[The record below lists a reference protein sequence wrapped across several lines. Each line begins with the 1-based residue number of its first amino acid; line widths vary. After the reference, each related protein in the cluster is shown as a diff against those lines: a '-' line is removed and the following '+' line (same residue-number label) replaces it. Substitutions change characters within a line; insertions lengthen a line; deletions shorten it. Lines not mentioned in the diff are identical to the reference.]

1 MPYCSVCGAPTAASI
16 PAGDNRLRQ
25 VCGACGTIHYENPK
39 LVVGALAE
47 WEDRILMC
55 RRAIEPRLGYWTLP
69 AGFMENGESTAE
81 GALRE
86 TLEEACARVEIGD
99 MLTLISVP
107 YIAQVHVV
115 YRARLLDLDFSPGV
129 ESLEVVLMG
138 EQDIPWDDIAFRTIA
153 HTLRFYFADRARGE
167 YRFRSL
173 SLDQQGR
180 VLPG

>member
-1 MPYCSVCGAPTAASI
+1 MKFCSQCGNPVTRMI
-16 PAGDNRLRQ
+16 PAGDNRMRH
-25 VCGACGTIHYENPK
+25 VCAHCATVHYENP
-39 LVVGALAE
+39 
-47 WEDRILMC
+47 RIVAGCLPVWRDQVLLC
-55 RRAIEPRLGYWTLP
+55 RRAIEPRRGYWTLP

>member
-1 MPYCSVCGAPTAASI
+1 
-16 PAGDNRLRQ
+16 
-25 VCGACGTIHYENPK
+25 
-39 LVVGALAE
+39 
-47 WEDRILMC
+47 MC

-81 GALRE
+81 GARRE

-173 SLDQQGR
+173 SLDLQGR

>member
-138 EQDIPWDDIAFRTIA
+138 EQDIPWDDIAFRTVKV
-153 HTLRFYFADRARGE
+153 TLRRYFEDRKKGSFGIHAVDLE
-167 YRFRSL
+167 PPKQPL
-173 SLDQQGR
+173 
-180 VLPG
+180 